1 MELADAAGVTPPRAD
16 LARRHARPALLV
28 SLHDVSPLTL
38 ADCEAAWALLAAS
51 GLEANVL
58 TVLVV
63 PFHEGKAPLDGDA
76 ATVRFLRGL
85 ADAGATLVM
94 HGLTHRMPGRAW
106 TPAGFVR
113 GHVFARG
120 QGELL
125 RASADE
131 AARALD
137 EGAAILRRAGL
148 ASAARAFVPPAWL
161 LSPAARDVVARAGFD
176 FYELF
181 AGIVH
186 GGRARARRVI
196 GWGSLNAVETVAT
209 AVYARAQALLPAA
222 DTRLAVHPADMRR
235 PSQRRAIARVL
246 ARLAARARPQ
256 SYATYLELSSP
267 RPGERAEALPSARA
281 ASKGSL

>member
-1 MELADAAGVTPPRAD
+1 MEVADAAGVSVARAGEP
-16 LARRHARPALLV
+16 PALLV

-38 ADCEAAWALLAAS
+38 ADCEAARALLA
-51 GLEANVL
+51 EAGIGPAAL

-63 PFHEGKAPLDGDA
+63 PRHEDRVAVDADA

-94 HGLTHRMPGRAW
+94 HGLSHRMPGRAW
-106 TPAGFVR
+106 SPLGFVR

-125 RASADE
+125 RATAE
-131 AARALD
+131 ETTRALD

-148 ASAARAFVPPAWL
+148 EAATRAFVPPAWL
-161 LSPAARDVVARAGFD
+161 LSRAARDVVARAGFD

-181 AGIVH
+181 AGIFR
-186 GGRARARRVI
+186 GGRRYAPRVI
-196 GWGSLNAVETVAT
+196 GWGSLNGVEAVAT
-209 AVYARAQALLPAA
+209 AAYSALQTRLPVA

-235 PSQRRAIARVL
+235 PAQRRSIAAAL
-246 ARLAARARPQ
+246 ARFASRSRPQ
-256 SYATYLELSSP
+256 SYATFL
-267 RPGERAEALPSARA
+267 
-281 ASKGSL
+281 AS

>member
-1 MELADAAGVTPPRAD
+1 MEVADPAGLSAARA
-16 LARRHARPALLV
+16 ASPPALLV

-38 ADCEAAWALLAAS
+38 ADCEAARALLSDAGIGSAS
-51 GLEANVL
+51 L

-63 PFHEGKAPLDGDA
+63 PRHEGRVAVDEDA

-85 ADAGATLVM
+85 ADDGATLVM

-106 TPAGFVR
+106 SPLGFVR

-125 RASADE
+125 RAT
-131 AARALD
+131 AAETTRALD

-148 ASAARAFVPPAWL
+148 EAATRAFVPPAWL
-161 LSPAARDVVARAGFD
+161 LSRAARDVVSRAGFD

-181 AGIVH
+181 AGIVQGAP
-186 GGRARARRVI
+186 GGAPVHAGRRRAPRVI
-196 GWGSLNAVETVAT
+196 GWGSLNGIEAVAT
-209 AVYARAQALLPAA
+209 DAYTRLQTLAPAT

-235 PSQRRAIARVL
+235 PAQRRSIAAAL
-246 ARLAARARPQ
+246 ARLTSRARAQ
-256 SYATYLELSSP
+256 SYASFL
-267 RPGERAEALPSARA
+267 
-281 ASKGSL
+281 AS